1 MATPARLFRLDL
13 APLPVTMAER
23 ITPFARIVMAGLA
36 SAIHVLLLPRKQDVD
51 ARHKAA
57 QGRA

>member
-13 APLPVTMAER
+13 APLPVTMAQR
-23 ITPFARIVMAGLA
+23 TTLFARIVMAGLVRGL
-36 SAIHVLLLPRKQDVD
+36 STIFTIKQDVD